1 MSQRPINRTLASVTL
16 LLTSALASIA
26 HAQYSSDPTTP
37 LSIRATALDDVQ
49 AKIAAG
55 PNGSQYISYFS
66 DAGYDVYID
75 RLDASGNSMWS
86 APVLVE
92 DRGVSSTVDYG
103 LASDAAG
110 NAYLSYNS
118 FAKNGVDPAQK
129 VASVGPDGAIRW
141 KTIFYTAPGVSLGN
155 GRMTV
160 ASDGFVWGATSVGF
174 DSAIA
179 RLDPTTGAMSFTPAT
194 YITEVGAK
202 QICSGLQPSTDGTV
216 ILSTIRYTTNFSN
229 KILRAHKLAID
240 GTRPWAA
247 AGIAVA
253 SAGNIQTG
261 NFPDFIADGSG
272 GAYFSWY
279 TTNPLTCRVQHMDST
294 GAMTFGADGAPVGT
308 SATGTFGGTSAT
320 LSRTNPSTVRGAD
333 GRVYCFFRALSG
345 SIAGIVWYGVGGQ
358 CFNTDGTTAWGTD
371 GVMVEDFLPSSGGVV
386 YDRQVGT
393 ALNFGNSIGCC
404 YVDAASAVANTA
416 MAAGLNSDGTI
427 SWRTTVASNSGV
439 KYRFASST
447 APSNSAVIAW
457 QGGRSTGASDI
468 FCARVDSTGVL
479 GAPATSVPGDVDGDG
494 QVNANDLATLLNQ
507 WGGPGSAD
515 LNHDGIVD
523 AKDLATVLSNWTA

>member
-202 QICSGLQPSTDGTV
+202 QMCSGLQPS
-216 ILSTIRYTTNFSN
+216 
-229 KILRAHKLAID
+229 
-240 GTRPWAA
+240 
-247 AGIAVA
+247 
-253 SAGNIQTG
+253 
-261 NFPDFIADGSG
+261 
-272 GAYFSWY
+272 
-279 TTNPLTCRVQHMDST
+279 
-294 GAMTFGADGAPVGT
+294 
-308 SATGTFGGTSAT
+308 
-320 LSRTNPSTVRGAD
+320 
-333 GRVYCFFRALSG
+333 
-345 SIAGIVWYGVGGQ
+345 
-358 CFNTDGTTAWGTD
+358 
-371 GVMVEDFLPSSGGVV
+371 
-386 YDRQVGT
+386 
-393 ALNFGNSIGCC
+393 
-404 YVDAASAVANTA
+404 
-416 MAAGLNSDGTI
+416 SDGT
-427 SWRTTVASNSGV
+427 
-439 KYRFASST
+439 
-447 APSNSAVIAW
+447 
-457 QGGRSTGASDI
+457 
-468 FCARVDSTGVL
+468 ARVRTRS
-479 GAPATSVPGDVDGDG
+479 S
-494 QVNANDLATLLNQ
+494 
-507 WGGPGSAD
+507 W
-515 LNHDGIVD
+515 
-523 AKDLATVLSNWTA
+523 